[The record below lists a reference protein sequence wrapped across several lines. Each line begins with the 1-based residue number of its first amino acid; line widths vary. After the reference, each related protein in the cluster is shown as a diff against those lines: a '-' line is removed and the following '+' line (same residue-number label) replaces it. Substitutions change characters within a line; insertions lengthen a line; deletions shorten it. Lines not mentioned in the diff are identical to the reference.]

1 MSSVS
6 GEITLTVLIDIS
18 TLISMT
24 DERNA
29 YRETFDNLC
38 ARLHALKEKRSE
50 LEVELSELNNEIR
63 HLDEVTD
70 HLMPLIGGSSIGP
83 GWINGQGITDSIRS
97 VLSEVPIGPFT
108 PNEVFKS
115 LQEKGFDFSGHTQPM
130 ASIYKILSRLKESG
144 EVTADKTGHKVS
156 YTWKT
161 KEEDIPF

>member
-1 MSSVS
+1 
-6 GEITLTVLIDIS
+6 
-18 TLISMT
+18 
-24 DERNA
+24 
-29 YRETFDNLC
+29 
-38 ARLHALKEKRSE
+38 
-50 LEVELSELNNEIR
+50 
-63 HLDEVTD
+63 
-70 HLMPLIGGSSIGP
+70 MPLIGGSSIGP